1 MKHTLLKHA
10 IVVVIEVNSKIIEYF
25 IVINVIVKLIEILME
40 QLIYV

>member
-25 IVINVIVKLIEILME
+25 IVINVSVKLIEILME